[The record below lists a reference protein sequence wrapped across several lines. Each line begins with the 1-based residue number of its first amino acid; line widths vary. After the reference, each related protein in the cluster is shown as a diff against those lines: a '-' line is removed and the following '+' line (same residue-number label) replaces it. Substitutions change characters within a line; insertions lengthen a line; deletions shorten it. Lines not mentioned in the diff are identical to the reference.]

1 MLIVSSIFAF
11 IFRVS
16 GEESNVSVSASLVE
30 TNPERAR
37 GRVALTQLQF
47 VLLAGDNRVN
57 RDGGITTSSN
67 VGADAR
73 SASVSRPQ
81 CLTATMSPT
90 VTVLTPPTRSLS
102 CPFLTSLRK
111 SPCAID
117 PSPRTSEGHN
127 TAAAAVA
134 AAVTAV
140 VTAVGTAVTAA
151 AVPAPET
158 AETTAAEMTVTAVTA
173 FFHQTN
179 LKMFFADQVS

>member
-1 MLIVSSIFAF
+1 MLIVSSIFSF

-57 RDGGITTSSN
+57 RDGGITATSN

-81 CLTATMSPT
+81 CLAATMSPT

-117 PSPRTSEGHN
+117 PSPRTSGGGGSGGGDGGSDGGSDGGDGGGGAGAGDGGYDGGGDDDN
-127 TAAAAVA
+127 GGYSV
-134 AAVTAV
+134 
-140 VTAVGTAVTAA
+140 
-151 AVPAPET
+151 
-158 AETTAAEMTVTAVTA
+158 
-173 FFHQTN
+173 FHPTN
-179 LKMFFADQVS
+179 IKMFFADQVS